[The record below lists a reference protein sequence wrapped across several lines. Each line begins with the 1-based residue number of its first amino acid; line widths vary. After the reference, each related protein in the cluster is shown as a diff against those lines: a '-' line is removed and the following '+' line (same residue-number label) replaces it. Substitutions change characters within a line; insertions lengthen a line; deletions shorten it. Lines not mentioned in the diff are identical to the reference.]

1 MNSVEA
7 PEEEESSEESS
18 ESSEESSE
26 EEWEGHR
33 KFLSLVGE
41 DVNGIWVPDTFIRE
55 SRQTKVLSRK
65 KFKGKMQK
73 NTICFYF
80 FLGS

>member
-55 SRQTKVLSRK
+55 SRQTKVLSRIT
-65 KFKGKMQK
+65 FKMEKCRKIQCVF
-73 NTICFYF
+73 I
-80 FLGS
+80 FL

>member
-18 ESSEESSE
+18 ESSGESSE

-41 DVNGIWVPDTFIRE
+41 DVDGIWVPDTFIRE
-55 SRQTKVLSRK
+55 SRQTKVLSQIF
-65 KFKGKMQK
+65 FKGKMQK
-73 NTICFYF
+73 ITIQF
-80 FLGS
+80 FF